1 MSVIPLSELTT
12 LRMVAGGEKTHDTV
26 VVDGVRKHWV
36 GIGWVDEG
44 PATKEDYETLPVCR
58 TIMPH
63 IQALQAFALRNGRNR
78 WRERLR
84 LAWMDGGY
92 RRWGAD
98 LDEAG
103 KLQGLRNHASYGP
116 GSGFIEKFNPKQ
128 EITWAKYLPGI
139 NG

>member
-1 MSVIPLSELTT
+1 MNVIPLSELST

-26 VVDGVRKHWV
+26 VVDGVRKKWV

-44 PATKEDYETLPVCR
+44 PATKEDIETLPVTY
-58 TIMPH
+58 TILPY
-63 IQALQAFALRNGRNR
+63 IESLQAFALRNGRNR

-84 LAWMDGGY
+84 LAWYNGNY
-92 RRWGAD
+92 RKWGSD
-98 LDEAG
+98 TIEAG
-103 KLQGLRNHASYGP
+103 RLQGLRNHASYGP

-128 EITWAKYLPGI
+128 ETTWAKSHPGI